1 MSYRRQIELVFDIAA
16 FHHGERQQRKARQNM
31 PIDLWYIGDKREDS
45 QSVASTTE
53 REFFLQAIRD
63 HVRALPQSSTRINH
77 MLSVVGA
84 AWDKAS
90 TVANYIRLLNLT
102 FPTTVRRTSDSLI
115 AVTSSLLLV
124 PLQTRVEVV
133 LNLRAQ
139 SAISGDAGV
148 RVTVSPEARVVY
160 GEPFTIAKMTEF
172 LNARLGG
179 IVGDEGT
186 GGDKI
191 GWDLAMLEL
200 YKRLLAKGARAAQ
213 K

>member
-16 FHHGERQQRKARQNM
+16 FHQGKSQQRKARQNM

-45 QSVASTTE
+45 RSVASTTKN
-53 REFFLQAIRD
+53 EFFLQAIRD

-77 MLSVVGA
+77 MLSIVSA
-84 AWDKAS
+84 AWDKAN

-102 FPTTVRRTSDSLI
+102 FPTTVKRTSDSSI

-133 LNLRAQ
+133 LNLRVQ
-139 SAISGDAGV
+139 SPISGGAGV
-148 RVTVSPEARVVY
+148 GVVVNPEARVVY

-172 LNARLGG
+172 LNARVGG
-179 IVGDEGT
+179 VVCDEGN

-191 GWDLAMLEL
+191 SWDLAMLEL